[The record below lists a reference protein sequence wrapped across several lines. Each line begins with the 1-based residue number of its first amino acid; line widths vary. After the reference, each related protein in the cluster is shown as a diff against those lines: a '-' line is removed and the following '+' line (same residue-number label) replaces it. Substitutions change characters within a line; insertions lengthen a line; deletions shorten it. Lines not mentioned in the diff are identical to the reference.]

1 MDDVRRTFKSPRV
14 KESPFKVGKSARKPK
29 NQSPVASPA
38 SRRRS
43 ARQTPKIRL
52 RHDNSQIQF
61 EPITSSPTNP
71 FNQESQ
77 VLTERQKEMIERQ
90 RLAGGLF
97 ANLGAPSP
105 QRDISRSPMEIHS
118 DAPSVDELPSRRSRT
133 TPLKT
138 LAAMG
143 PMDAFLGSSPT
154 PHARRRSQRIVSE
167 STDIA
172 TPSAVR
178 TVQIIT
184 DDSFGSSPP
193 RLERVQDSG
202 VRQPAKNDAAD
213 AVEYEQAGSSFAQ
226 SFEDTTINED
236 TTLNEDPFTAPTGR
250 EDIDEVGDS
259 KSGDTV
265 MSDMAGNAVDSQL
278 TAQIDADM
286 QAADANHS
294 FDTQE
299 PESVSETPK
308 PTRGR
313 RRSKAE
319 PSSTSHV
326 GHSFESP
333 TPIKGTP
340 RSQELRRSSRHSM
353 GSPIQPPSEKKRKQT
368 PVKDNGRAEKA
379 DMEGGQSKE
388 KPTEPHAQSHE
399 AKSLNNNAAQQPNE
413 KSRKR
418 KTRGSPRSAYDSQ
431 TTTPDTGRT
440 RGPLRS
446 QSRLKQVENAEDVA
460 VEDTPA
466 PKRAR
471 PDGAKDVSEAKTAAP
486 TEAHSSQ
493 SQRRVSQARV
503 MAKSSKQ
510 LETAVVD
517 SDAVTDNDNP
527 DTQSATTEVAATVT
541 SQQLRAGA
549 NPGRSFTERV
559 ILTPRSIIN
568 KLKEFK
574 DYFLNAPGLVIGRAE
589 EREIDDALFD
599 IRRQV
604 FAAGLRAETE
614 E

>member
-14 KESPFKVGKSARKPK
+14 KESPFKVGKSARNPK

-38 SRRRS
+38 SRRKS

-71 FNQESQ
+71 FNQDSQ

-97 ANLGAPSP
+97 ADLGAPSP
-105 QRDISRSPMEIHS
+105 QRDIPRSPMEIHS
-118 DAPSVDELPSRRSRT
+118 DAPSLDELPSRRSRT

-154 PHARRRSQRIVSE
+154 PHARRRSQRIIS
-167 STDIA
+167 DRADLA

-184 DDSFGSSPP
+184 DDTFGSSPP
-193 RLERVQDSG
+193 RLERAKDSG
-202 VRQPAKNDAAD
+202 VKQPAKNDVAS

-250 EDIDEVGDS
+250 DNSDEVGDS
-259 KSGDTV
+259 ISGDTV
-265 MSDMAGNAVDSQL
+265 MSDLAGNTFDSQL

-299 PESVSETPK
+299 PESFSETPR

-313 RRSKAE
+313 RRSKAD
-319 PSSTSHV
+319 PSSASRA
-326 GHSFESP
+326 GHSFESL
-333 TPIKGTP
+333 TPVKGTP
-340 RSQELRRSSRHSM
+340 RSQELRRSSRHSI

-368 PVKDNGRAEKA
+368 PVKDNGKA
-379 DMEGGQSKE
+379 KKVDVEGNQSKE
-388 KPTEPHAQSHE
+388 KPTEAPAQSHE
-399 AKSLNNNAAQQPNE
+399 VKSLDNNVAQQSNE

-418 KTRGSPRSAYDSQ
+418 KTRSTSQPAYDNQ

-460 VEDTPA
+460 AEDTPA

-471 PDGAKDVSEAKTAAP
+471 PDGAKDVSEAKTAA

-493 SQRRVSQARV
+493 SQRRVSQPRV
-503 MAKSSKQ
+503 VLKSSKQ
-510 LETAVVD
+510 PETAVID
-517 SDAVTDNDNP
+517 SDAATDNSP
-527 DTQSATTEVAATVT
+527 DTQPATTKVATTVT
-541 SQQLRAGA
+541 SQQLRSGA
-549 NPGRSFTERV
+549 NPSRSFTERV